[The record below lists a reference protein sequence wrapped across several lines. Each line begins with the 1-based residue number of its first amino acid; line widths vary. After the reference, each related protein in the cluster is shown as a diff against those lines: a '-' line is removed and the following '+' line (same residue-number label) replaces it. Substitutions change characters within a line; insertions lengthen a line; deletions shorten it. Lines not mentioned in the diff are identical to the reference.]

1 MKDHL
6 ALANS
11 YEDTQATLPSKVAAM
26 QEAAEQA
33 TTT

>member
-11 YEDTQATLPSKVAAM
+11 YEDTPVTLPSKIAVM
-26 QEAAEQA
+26 QGAAEQA
-33 TTT
+33 ITT